1 MFKSRRKFLT
11 YLGAVGLPV
20 TLGSGISFFGSK
32 RLASR
37 HVDVITPD
45 LPDQQPSILTK
56 LYSPPSVY
64 PHSSDWHIADNLNV
78 RHKPAAKNPADLI
91 LDDHR
96 IKTLDS
102 AVNRLSRLQNY
113 VGYGNFNVIG
123 WDQSLKQAKR
133 AANVGAF
140 EKEELGLIE
149 EVFYSDAD
157 IMGFYGE
164 KIVTKISSTIS
175 RKEIKKI
182 AGTGH
187 FLFKGNS
194 IKTYENI
201 CRDVGEY
208 VVLTS
213 GIRSIVKQLYLFLK
227 KTTEVGGNL
236 STASY
241 SLAPPGYSFHAVGD
255 FDVGKVNFGRR
266 NFTAAFAKT
275 DEFKKLSDLGYID
288 IRYPENNPYGVR
300 YEPWHIKVSS

>member
-20 TLGSGISFFGSK
+20 TLGSGSLFLGSNK
-32 RLASR
+32 LDA
-37 HVDVITPD
+37 HQVEIITPE
-45 LPDQQPSILTK
+45 LPDQQSSLLTK

-64 PHSSDWHIADNLNV
+64 PHSSDWQIADNLNV
-78 RHKPAAKNPADLI
+78 GQEPAAEKPEDLI
-91 LDDHR
+91 LHDHR
-96 IKTLDS
+96 FKTLRS
-102 AVNRLSRLQNY
+102 AVNRLRRLQSY

-123 WDQSLKQAKR
+123 WDQSLKLAKR
-133 AANVGAF
+133 QTSIGAF
-140 EKEELGLIE
+140 EKEELDLIE
-149 EVFYSDAD
+149 EVFSSDAD

-164 KIVTKISSTIS
+164 KVVTKISSTIS

-187 FLFKGNS
+187 YLFKGNS
-194 IKTYENI
+194 IKMYDKIRKDIGN
-201 CRDVGEY
+201 D

-213 GIRSIVKQLYLFLK
+213 GIRSVVKQVYLFLK

-241 SLAPPGYSFHAVGD
+241 SLAPPGHSFHAIGD

-266 NFTAAFAKT
+266 NFTAAFAQT

-288 IRYPENNPYGVR
+288 IRYPENNPFGVR
-300 YEPWHIKVSS
+300 YEPWHIKVS